1 MLDQCDFEHT
11 DLASYAEINERFAR
25 HVTRTA
31 HDDSLICVQDYHLMH
46 LALALR
52 QRDRRPFKL
61 TFFLHIP
68 FPSFDVLATLPWHQ
82 DLLRALLAYDLI
94 GFQTETDRRNFVQ
107 CVEHALPNAHV
118 YSASGPGTKTRSDIV
133 LRRHVTQARC
143 FPIGIDFEVHARL
156 SAQPEVDARVRELRE
171 AYDGRKIVLGVE
183 RLDYTKG
190 LLQRLD
196 AFESALEQD
205 PTLVN
210 EVVLLQLIVPSR
222 ERIHEYQLLRS
233 ELDRRVAEI
242 NARHA
247 TPSHTPIHTHHRS
260 VARTELLSLYRAA
273 DVALVTP
280 LKDGMNL
287 VAKEFCASRIDDDGV
302 LVLSRFA
309 GAADQLGGHA
319 LLVDPYDREAVAA
332 TLRAA
337 LTLSPEQRRVRMRA
351 LRAIVREQDI
361 ERWSRDFLSAAMAE
375 ESGLSPRRAW
385 QVRLGPGARTLAT
398 TQS

>member
-1 MLDQCDFEHT
+1 
-11 DLASYAEINERFAR
+11 
-25 HVTRTA
+25 
-31 HDDSLICVQDYHLMH
+31 
-46 LALALR
+46 
-52 QRDRRPFKL
+52 
-61 TFFLHIP
+61 
-68 FPSFDVLATLPWHQ
+68 
-82 DLLRALLAYDLI
+82 
-94 GFQTETDRRNFVQ
+94 
-107 CVEHALPNAHV
+107 V

-222 ERIHEYQLLRS
+222 ERIHEYQLLRN